1 MRVATYL
8 YHGFGP
14 RVHPFGFIRRR
25 ARLRRSAGP
34 RKMERRRLAR
44 IGDAKLA
51 NVPQDRIAARNDA
64 PVRADG
70 EFVLYWMIA
79 NRRLG
84 WNFALDRAIEWAREL
99 KKPLVIL
106 EALRC
111 DYPWASERI
120 HRFVLD
126 GMVERSERLQGA
138 GIVYYP
144 HVELDGGASKGLLE
158 HLAARASLVVT
169 DDSPA
174 FFLPHMVRSAAAKLR
189 VLVEAVDSNGLLPLS
204 IAEKTYPT
212 AFAFRRFLQK
222 QLPAHLSDA
231 PKAHPLEGLRLPR
244 LASIPGDAARRWPPA
259 SAENLR
265 SSEWLARLPV
275 DHKVQAVATR
285 GGEAAARALQRKFV
299 TQGLARYAESRNEP
313 EIEATSGLSPYLHFG
328 HISSHEIF
336 HAIVER
342 EGWSERKLALQATGS
357 RAGWWGASGAAET
370 FLDQLVTW
378 RELGFNMAAR
388 DAEYDRYESLPEWA
402 KRTLAKHADD
412 ERPHVYRLGAFAG
425 ARTHDAL
432 WNAAQR
438 QLVKEGRMHNYLRM
452 LWGKKILE
460 WSRTPEEALEITI
473 ELNNRYALDGRD
485 PNSYSGI
492 FWCLGRYDRPWGPER
507 PIFGTVRY
515 MSSDNTARKVDVRAY
530 LRKYGE

>member
-1 MRVATYL
+1 M
-8 YHGFGP
+8 
-14 RVHPFGFIRRR
+14 
-25 ARLRRSAGP
+25 
-34 RKMERRRLAR
+34 
-44 IGDAKLA
+44 
-51 NVPQDRIAARNDA
+51 
-64 PVRADG
+64 RADG

-79 NRRLG
+79 YRRLA

-99 KKPLVIL
+99 KKPLVIF

-111 DYPWASERI
+111 DYPWASERM
-120 HRFVLD
+120 HRFVID
-126 GMVERSERLQGA
+126 GMAEKFERLHEAGILYYPYVEPESGA
-138 GIVYYP
+138 G
-144 HVELDGGASKGLLE
+144 KGLLE
-158 HLAARASLVVT
+158 HLAAGACLVVT

-174 FFLPHMVRSAAAKLR
+174 FFLPRMARRAAARLP
-189 VLVEAVDSNGLLPLS
+189 VLVEAVDSNGLLPVC
-204 IAEKTYPT
+204 AAAAVYPT

-222 QLPAHLSDA
+222 HLPEHLAEA
-231 PKAHPLEGLRLPR
+231 PKARPIKGLRLPR
-244 LASIPGDAARRWPPA
+244 LKSISGDVTQRWPPL
-259 SAENLR
+259 SAENAE
-265 SSEWLARLPV
+265 SGEWLGALPV
-275 DHKVQAVATR
+275 DHRVRAVAER
-285 GGEAAARALQRKFV
+285 GGEASARELLRKFLAEK
-299 TQGLARYAESRNEP
+299 LARYGESRNKP
-313 EIEATSGLSPYLHFG
+313 EGEATSGLSPYLHFG
-328 HISSHEIF
+328 HISTHEVF
-336 HAIVER
+336 QALMER
-342 EGWSERKLALQATGS
+342 EGWSERKLALRATGS
-357 RAGWWGASGAAET
+357 RAGWWGVSDAAEM

-402 KRTLAKHADD
+402 RRTLAKHEDD
-412 ERPHVYRLGAFAG
+412 ERAEVYGLGAFAA

-438 QLVKEGRMHNYLRM
+438 QLLREGRIHNYLRM
-452 LWGKKILE
+452 LWGKKILQ

-515 MSSDNTARKVDVRAY
+515 MSSENTARKVDVRAY